1 MRYWRVSHKS
11 ELKLADL
18 GDIDDLQPTAPPFT
32 SRPSNTMVAAATRSL
47 RRDSSKSADFNNST
61 VWSLLGLLDPHEY
74 IITVDMKTIW
84 RRHLAWSK
92 HDGGELRT
100 YMTQRFASN
109 MTMMSLLLSAEL
121 GVLFNSSII
130 TTTMREKMM
139 QQDHSDLKF
148 YIGLLITTSVFLT
161 LACLLSTFVAWSM
174 VSAVSSTN
182 AHAMLRSSIGQYVT
196 QLPSRLLVG
205 SVYCFILWMFLWL
218 LELLPGIW
226 SKILITAF
234 AALFIHII
242 TTLSSFGKLMMLSG
256 AMGSERIFDEEFEN
270 ALLPSGLHTAMLLKA
285 NERQK
290 RRLTVT
296 AQYSTRRLPRPSVT
310 ISTTDA
316 QKKGSTKGRP
326 PSHRRVETMDSVEET
341 YLIQKTADAFSNRT
355 SQVDPTSEGIA
366 TAPHVSS
373 TVSPNESVDDQNVGV
388 SDADTTSSADN
399 DSPLQ
404 SRRNSTGPEEND
416 AGASSISINADDYF
430 VDHRATPS
438 PPRPALQRTP
448 ARRRFGNL
456 NRSVTFARE
465 WQGDEEARAMYGC
478 PSAARE
484 DEEEEEVGNVNVNNS
499 QSSRKQMPGRETIRL
514 PRASLLNN
522 CNHHWD
528 SISRLTVSFTEDED
542 GNRIEEE
549 QVPST
554 SQNKNTTALMKAANK
569 SIEPFSRFI
578 RKFGSNGE
586 QVSERGSFVRSD
598 EDMSSPEETQLL
610 GGSSAEQFRI
620 YSAPTENRPQHP
632 LSPIDSVGDL
642 EDGLQEE

>member
-1 MRYWRVSHKS
+1 M
-11 ELKLADL
+11 
-18 GDIDDLQPTAPPFT
+18 T
-32 SRPSNTMVAAATRSL
+32 AATDSL
-47 RRDSSKSADFNNST
+47 RRDSSKTGVDFNNST

-121 GVLFNSSII
+121 GVLFNSSTI

-174 VSAVSSTN
+174 VSAVSCTN

-256 AMGSERIFDEEFEN
+256 AMGSERIFDEEFEQ

-296 AQYSTRRLPRPSVT
+296 AQYSTRRLPRPSFTVSGT
-310 ISTTDA
+310 ETKDKAS
-316 QKKGSTKGRP
+316 KGKP
-326 PSHRRVETMDSVEET
+326 PRHRRVATMDSVEET
-341 YLIQKTADAFSNRT
+341 YLIQKTADAFSSRT
-355 SQVDPTSEGIA
+355 LQVDPASESLV
-366 TAPHVSS
+366 TAPRAPSII
-373 TVSPNESVDDQNVGV
+373 SPDESADDQNVGG

-399 DSPLQ
+399 DSLHQ
-404 SRRNSTGPEEND
+404 SGRSSIGQEENV
-416 AGASSISINADDYF
+416 GGSSTSSHDDDYF
-430 VDHRATPS
+430 VDLRATTS
-438 PPRPALQRTP
+438 PPRPALQRSP

-465 WQGDEEARAMYGC
+465 WQRDEDARAMYGC

-484 DEEEEEVGNVNVNNS
+484 DEEEEEENMNNS

-542 GNRIEEE
+542 GNRIEEA

-554 SQNKNTTALMKAANK
+554 PHNKNAALKKKAANK
-569 SIEPFSRFI
+569 SIEPFAQFI
-578 RKFGSNGE
+578 RKFGSDGE
-586 QVSERGSFVRSD
+586 QVSERGSFVRTD
-598 EDMSSPEETQLL
+598 EDTSSPEETRLL
-610 GGSSAEQFRI
+610 GGSSVEHTRV
-620 YSAPTENRPQHP
+620 YSAPSGNRLQHP

-642 EDGLQEE
+642 EDGFQE

>member
-1 MRYWRVSHKS
+1 M
-11 ELKLADL
+11 A
-18 GDIDDLQPTAPPFT
+18 
-32 SRPSNTMVAAATRSL
+32 AAATRSL
-47 RRDSSKSADFNNST
+47 RRDSSKTADFNNST

-74 IITVDMKTIW
+74 IITVDMKTVW

-121 GVLFNSSII
+121 GVLFNSSTI

-242 TTLSSFGKLMMLSG
+242 TTLSSFGKPMMLSG
-256 AMGSERIFDEEFEN
+256 AMGSERIFDEEFEQ

-296 AQYSTRRLPRPSVT
+296 AQYSTRRLPRPSETVSGRET
-310 ISTTDA
+310 NDKDS
-316 QKKGSTKGRP
+316 KGK
-326 PSHRRVETMDSVEET
+326 PSRHRRVATMDSVEET

-355 SQVDPTSEGIA
+355 LQVNPAAEGIA
-366 TAPHVSS
+366 TAPRVPSII
-373 TVSPNESVDDQNVGV
+373 SPNESVDDQNVGV
-388 SDADTTSSADN
+388 SDADTTGSADN
-399 DSPLQ
+399 DSLHR
-404 SRRNSTGPEEND
+404 SRRSSTGPEENV
-416 AGASSISINADDYF
+416 GASSTSIGADDYF
-430 VDHRATPS
+430 VDLRPTTS
-438 PPRPALQRTP
+438 PPRPTLQRTP

-465 WQGDEEARAMYGC
+465 WQRDEDARAMYGC

-484 DEEEEEVGNVNVNNS
+484 DEEEEVDNVNNS

-549 QVPST
+549 QVTITPR
-554 SQNKNTTALMKAANK
+554 NTNAALKAANK
-569 SIEPFSRFI
+569 SIEPFAQFI

-586 QVSERGSFVRSD
+586 QVSERGSFIRTD
-598 EDMSSPEETQLL
+598 EDTSSPEETRLL
-610 GGSSAEQFRI
+610 GGSSAEHTRV
-620 YSAPTENRPQHP
+620 YSAPTENRLQHP

-642 EDGLQEE
+642 EDGIQE

>member
-1 MRYWRVSHKS
+1 M
-11 ELKLADL
+11 
-18 GDIDDLQPTAPPFT
+18 
-32 SRPSNTMVAAATRSL
+32 
-47 RRDSSKSADFNNST
+47 
-61 VWSLLGLLDPHEY
+61 GLLDPHEF

-121 GVLFNSSII
+121 GVLFNSSTI

-139 QQDHSDLKF
+139 EQDHSDLKF

-174 VSAVSSTN
+174 VSAVSSSN

-205 SVYCFILWMFLWL
+205 SVYCFVLWMFLWL

-226 SKILITAF
+226 SIVLITVF
-234 AALFIHII
+234 AALFIHVI
-242 TTLSSFGKLMMLSG
+242 TTLSSFGKLIMLSG
-256 AMGSERIFDEEFEN
+256 AMGIERIFDEEFEQ

-296 AQYSTRRLPRPSVT
+296 AQYSSRRLPRPSVT
-310 ISTTDA
+310 VSGTETKD
-316 QKKGSTKGRP
+316 KKLNNMP
-326 PSHRRVETMDSVEET
+326 PRHRRVGTMDSAEET
-341 YLIQKTADAFSNRT
+341 FLIQKTAEALSNRVL
-355 SQVDPTSEGIA
+355 QVDPASESIA
-366 TAPHVSS
+366 SAPRISS
-373 TVSPNESVDDQNVGV
+373 VVSPVESIDDPMQIVDAGDTDTASFIE
-388 SDADTTSSADN
+388 SDS
-399 DSPLQ
+399 LHQ
-404 SRRNSTGPEEND
+404 SKRGSTGN
-416 AGASSISINADDYF
+416 DDYF
-430 VDHRATPS
+430 VDSHAPLS
-438 PPRPALQRTP
+438 PPRPSLQGTP

-456 NRSVTFARE
+456 KRGVTFARE
-465 WQGDEEARAMYGC
+465 WQSDEEARSMYGC

-484 DEEEEEVGNVNVNNS
+484 DKEEDNVNNS
-499 QSSRKQMPGRETIRL
+499 KSSRKQMPGRETIRL

-549 QVPST
+549 QAPT
-554 SQNKNTTALMKAANK
+554 TPQNHMNAALMRKAANN
-569 SIEPFSRFI
+569 SIEPFTQFI
-578 RKFGSNGE
+578 RKFGSSGE
-586 QVSERGSFVRSD
+586 QVSDRGSFVRTD
-598 EDMSSPEETQLL
+598 EENSSSEESRLL
-610 GGSSAEQFRI
+610 SGSSEEELRG
-620 YSAPTENRPQHP
+620 YSAASVDGLKYP
-632 LSPIDSVGDL
+632 LSPIDSLGDLL

>member
-1 MRYWRVSHKS
+1 MASS
-11 ELKLADL
+11 
-18 GDIDDLQPTAPPFT
+18 
-32 SRPSNTMVAAATRSL
+32 SPSDSDVSL
-47 RRDSSKSADFNNST
+47 RHSSSRKTDFNNST

-121 GVLFNSSII
+121 GVLFNSSLI

-139 QQDHSDLKF
+139 EQDHSDLKF

-174 VSAVSSTN
+174 VSAVSSAN

-196 QLPSRLLVG
+196 QLPSRLLV
-205 SVYCFILWMFLWL
+205 SSIYCFILWMFLWL

-226 SKILITAF
+226 SKILIASF

-242 TTLSSFGKLMMLSG
+242 TSFSSFGKLMMLSG
-256 AMGSERIFDEEFEN
+256 AMGEERIFDEEFEQ

-310 ISTTDA
+310 IAAAADGKDA
-316 QKKGSTKGRP
+316 KGKGGRGMP
-326 PSHRRVETMDSVEET
+326 PRHRRVGTMDSVEET
-341 YLIQKTADAFSNRT
+341 FLIHQTVDAFSNRT
-355 SQVDPTSEGIA
+355 LQVDPTSESIPA
-366 TAPHVSS
+366 TAPRLPSIVSS
-373 TVSPNESVDDQNVGV
+373 NDSIDDDQKDDVV
-388 SDADTTSSADN
+388 DADTAGSIDN
-399 DSPLQ
+399 NSLHR
-404 SRRNSTGPEEND
+404 SRHSISTGKEGNI
-416 AGASSISINADDYF
+416 GASSSSMGADYF
-430 VDHRATPS
+430 VVDHQAAPS
-438 PPRPALQRTP
+438 PLRPTLQRTP

-456 NRSVTFARE
+456 NRNVTFARE
-465 WQGDEEARAMYGC
+465 WQSDEEARAMYGC

-484 DEEEEEVGNVNVNNS
+484 EEEEEGNS
-499 QSSRKQMPGRETIRL
+499 KSSRKQMPGRETIRL

-522 CNHHWD
+522 HHHWD
-528 SISRLTVSFTEDED
+528 SISRLALSAIEDED
-542 GNRIEEE
+542 GNQIKEE
-549 QVPST
+549 QAA
-554 SQNKNTTALMKAANK
+554 TTPPKQGSNLMKKAANK
-569 SIEPFSRFI
+569 SIEPFAQFI

-586 QVSERGSFVRSD
+586 EISERGSFVRTD
-598 EDMSSPEETQLL
+598 GDNSSPEETRLL
-610 GGSSAEQFRI
+610 GESSAEQTRV
-620 YSAPTENRPQHP
+620 YSAPTPSTGTGLGLEYP
-632 LSPIDSVGDL
+632 LSPVDSVGDL
-642 EDGLQEE
+642 EDGLNE